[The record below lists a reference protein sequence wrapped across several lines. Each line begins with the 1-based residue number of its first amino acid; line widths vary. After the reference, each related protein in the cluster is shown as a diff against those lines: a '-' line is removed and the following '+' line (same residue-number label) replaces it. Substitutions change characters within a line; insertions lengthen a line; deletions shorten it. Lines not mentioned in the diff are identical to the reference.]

1 MADQLKKNAKKAAQT
16 AKSAS
21 STTGADSHHSVKP
34 LKGNTGK
41 AKAGKAKAG
50 EAKAQEN
57 LPAGRVDASVP
68 GFVRTVMPF
77 LRPASPASSV
87 PEMWLSLCLIVLF
100 SDFSMPANPTRD
112 GNITMM
118 SIIILILFIWMIKRN
133 LTWRK
138 QQPWRVFVALP
149 VMMGFAGLLLWMNT
163 DAMRIAVAV
172 LAAVYALIIFL
183 LGRKFQHIQ
192 HKR

>member
-1 MADQLKKNAKKAAQT
+1 MADQLKKNARKAAQT

-34 LKGNTGK
+34 LKGNAGK
-41 AKAGKAKAG
+41 AKTGKAKAG

-57 LPAGRVDASVP
+57 LPAGRVDASIP
-68 GFVRTVMPF
+68 GFVRTLMPF

-87 PEMWLSLCLIVLF
+87 PEMWLTLCLIVLF

-118 SIIILILFIWMIKRN
+118 SIIILVLFIWMIKRN
-133 LTWRK
+133 LTRRK
-138 QQPWRVFVALP
+138 QEPWRVFVSLP
-149 VMMGFAGLLLWMNT
+149 VVMGFAGLLLWQNT
-163 DAMRIAVAV
+163 DMMRIVVAL
-172 LAAVYALIIFL
+172 LAAVYALILYCI
-183 LGRKFQHIQ
+183 GRKF
-192 HKR
+192 RG

>member
-1 MADQLKKNAKKAAQT
+1 MADQLKKNARKAAQA

-21 STTGADSHHSVKP
+21 SATGADSHHSVKP
-34 LKGNTGK
+34 GK
-41 AKAGKAKAG
+41 AKGGKT
-50 EAKAQEN
+50 KAQEN

-87 PEMWLSLCLIVLF
+87 PEMWISLCLIVLF

-163 DAMRIAVAV
+163 DAMRIVVAV

-183 LGRKFQHIQ
+183 LGRKFQH
-192 HKR
+192 KR

>member
-1 MADQLKKNAKKAAQT
+1 MADQLKKNARKAAQT

-34 LKGNTGK
+34 GKAKGDK
-41 AKAGKAKAG
+41 AKAGKAKA
-50 EAKAQEN
+50 EEN
-57 LPAGRVDASVP
+57 LPAGRVDASIP
-68 GFVRTVMPF
+68 GFVRTLMPF

-87 PEMWLSLCLIVLF
+87 PEMWLTLCLIVLF

-118 SIIILILFIWMIKRN
+118 SIIILVLFIWMIKRN

-163 DAMRIAVAV
+163 DVMRIVVAV
-172 LAAVYALIIFL
+172 LAAFYALIIFL

>member
-1 MADQLKKNAKKAAQT
+1 MADQLKKNARKAVQT

-21 STTGADSHHSVKP
+21 STTGADSHHSAKP
-34 LKGNTGK
+34 PKGN
-41 AKAGKAKAG
+41 AGKAKGGKTNAG
-50 EAKAQEN
+50 KAKAQEN

-87 PEMWLSLCLIVLF
+87 PEMWISLCLIVLF

-149 VMMGFAGLLLWMNT
+149 VMMGFAGLLLWKNT
-163 DAMRIAVAV
+163 DAMRIVVAV
-172 LAAVYALIIFL
+172 LAAFYALIIFL

>member
-1 MADQLKKNAKKAAQT
+1 MADQLKKNARKAAQT

-34 LKGNTGK
+34 LKGN
-41 AKAGKAKAG
+41 AGK
-50 EAKAQEN
+50 AKAQEN

-87 PEMWLSLCLIVLF
+87 PEMWISLCLIVLF

-138 QQPWRVFVALP
+138 QEPWRVFVSLP

-163 DAMRIAVAV
+163 DAMRIVVAV
-172 LAAVYALIIFL
+172 LAAFYALIIFL

>member
-1 MADQLKKNAKKAAQT
+1 MVLLMADQLKKNARKAAQA

-34 LKGNTGK
+34 
-41 AKAGKAKAG
+41 G

-163 DAMRIAVAV
+163 DAMRIVVAV
-172 LAAVYALIIFL
+172 LAAFYALIIFL
-183 LGRKFQHIQ
+183 LGRKFQH
-192 HKR
+192 KR